1 MSDEIM
7 YASAK
12 ELRIGR
18 YLIID
23 GTPCKV
29 VDIETSA
36 PGKHGAAK
44 MRITA
49 IGIFDGSKKTLLKPS
64 DGDVEVPVTTK
75 KKAQVVS
82 IIGQTAQLMD
92 LDTYE
97 TYELPIP
104 EEMKSALKP
113 SSEVE
118 VIEAMG
124 KKALLRV
131 LSSGV

>member
-23 GTPCKV
+23 DTPCKV